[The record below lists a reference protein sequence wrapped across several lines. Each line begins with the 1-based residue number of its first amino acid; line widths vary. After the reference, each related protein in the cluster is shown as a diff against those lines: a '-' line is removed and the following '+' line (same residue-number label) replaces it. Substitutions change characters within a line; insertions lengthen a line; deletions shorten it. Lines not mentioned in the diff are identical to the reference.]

1 MNSENRITMVFRF
14 LILSDEVDDFKR
26 EILIDSEATFQDL
39 QNAILA
45 SVGFTNDQIT
55 TFFICEDD
63 WSKQTEVTLMEMDT
77 NYEDDTFVM
86 DVTKL
91 EELLEDEKQKL
102 LFVFDMMAERAF
114 FMELLEILPGKSME
128 RPKCSLKVGDAPV
141 QVMSFEE
148 FETKASAADFG
159 ENFYGDEEF
168 DMDELDHEGYENL
181 SDDMLSEN
189 PYDDRY

>member
-1 MNSENRITMVFRF
+1 MVFRF
-14 LILSDEVDDFKR
+14 LILSDEVEDFKR

-114 FMELLEILPGKSME
+114 FM
-128 RPKCSLKVGDAPV
+128 
-141 QVMSFEE
+141 
-148 FETKASAADFG
+148 
-159 ENFYGDEEF
+159 
-168 DMDELDHEGYENL
+168 
-181 SDDMLSEN
+181 
-189 PYDDRY
+189 